1 MLLVTHVS
9 DLETS
14 LPLFSVKSLFLT
26 TLALIVC
33 SLACIQFTCIHVCYQ
48 LTQAIEQDLYL
59 Q

>member
-9 DLETS
+9 DSETPFIEVFILDHSSPNSVFSGLYSIYS
-14 LPLFSVKSLFLT
+14 LHL
-26 TLALIVC
+26 
-33 SLACIQFTCIHVCYQ
+33 CYQ